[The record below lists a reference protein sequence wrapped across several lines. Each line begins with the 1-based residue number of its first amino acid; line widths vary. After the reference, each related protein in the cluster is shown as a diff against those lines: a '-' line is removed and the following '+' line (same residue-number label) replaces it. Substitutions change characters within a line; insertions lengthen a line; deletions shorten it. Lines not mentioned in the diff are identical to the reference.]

1 MYPYFWSTLGGHC
14 EVQDDSAGLLDQ
26 VGPGQCGGDLV
37 VLATPVVE
45 EEAAFED
52 LTEDFPEE
60 ALLDVSKVRDCPDR
74 FRSQPCP
81 LLQVSDGQ
89 AMQKVLFAAEELEE
103 HQVCL
108 GPRGHDAPWCD
119 IKEVLAG
126 SRSIGEQPEAPHHE
140 ELGRRSRAIDS
151 R

>member
-1 MYPYFWSTLGGHC
+1 MIPQALSR
-14 EVQDDSAGLLDQ
+14 
-26 VGPGQCGGDLV
+26 QCRGDLV

-52 LTEDFPEE
+52 LTEDLPGE
-60 ALLDVSKVRDCPDR
+60 ALLDVAKVRDCPDR
-74 FRSQPCP
+74 VSSQPCS

-89 AMQKVLFAAEELEE
+89 AMQKVLFASEELEE

-126 SRSIGEQPEAPHHE
+126 SRSIPEQPEAPITRISDGK
-140 ELGRRSRAIDS
+140 LPQSSPGDAFTQVGA
-151 R
+151 